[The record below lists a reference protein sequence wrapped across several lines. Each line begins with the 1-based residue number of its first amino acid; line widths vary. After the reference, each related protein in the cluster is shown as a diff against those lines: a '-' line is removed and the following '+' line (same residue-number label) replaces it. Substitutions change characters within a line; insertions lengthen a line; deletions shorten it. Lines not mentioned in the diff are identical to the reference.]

1 MAISIG
7 LDVAMRALLA
17 QQLGV
22 DTVSHNISNVN
33 TPGYSRQ
40 RVALASIPGVGSY
53 AGVPGPGGGVD
64 VEGVDRVRD
73 LFIDFQL
80 RSNSHAL
87 GRYRAQAN
95 QLVQAE
101 AVLAEPSEFG
111 MRALLTQFWN
121 AWRDLGDSPELPAAR
136 SAVVEAGN
144 IVSFA
149 MQQARASFAR
159 LRADA
164 DVRVRSLAGEVN
176 SLSSEIAGLNREILA
191 QHAGGGSAAD
201 LSDRRDLAL
210 DRLAEL
216 VDTNY
221 VGQQDGTID
230 VFLGGRGLVTGVD
243 SWAIYADPNIANNN
257 YVDLKFVADDGA
269 VLVRDGEVRA
279 LLDERD
285 VGMPGRITEFDQL
298 AGQIITDI
306 NAAHAAGFGLDGPP
320 PAGGQNFFAGTDAGT
335 IAVDAAVVAD
345 LNLIAASTNALG
357 APGDSSNAGVIS
369 DLQYAF
375 SMSGGTAT
383 YDQFYNGVVTRL
395 GSAVREA
402 ERLVESQG
410 LTIEHLE
417 LLRQSTSGVNLDEE
431 MVQLIQY
438 QRAFEAAARLISI
451 IDEMLD
457 TLINRMI

>member
-1 MAISIG
+1 MSISIG

-22 DTVSHNISNVN
+22 DTVAHNISNVN

-40 RVALASIPGVGSY
+40 RVQLASIPGVGAYS
-53 AGVPGPGGGVD
+53 GSPGPGGGVE

-73 LFIDFQL
+73 IFLDFQL
-80 RSNSHAL
+80 RSGSHAL

-101 AVLAEPSEFG
+101 AVLAEPSEYG
-111 MRALLTQFWN
+111 LRALLTQFWN
-121 AWRDLGDSPELPAAR
+121 AWRDLADSPELPAAR
-136 SAVVEAGN
+136 SAVVEAGTT
-144 IVSFA
+144 VSFA
-149 MQQARASFAR
+149 LQQARGSFAR

-164 DVRVRSLAGEVN
+164 DVRLRSLASEVN
-176 SLSSEIAGLNREILA
+176 ALSSEIAGLNREILA
-191 QHAGGGSAAD
+191 QRTGGGSAAD

-210 DRLAEL
+210 DKLAGL
-216 VDTNY
+216 AGLADTQY
-221 VGQQDGTID
+221 LEQQDGTVD
-230 VFLGGRGLVTGVD
+230 VFLGGRALVTSVY

-269 VLVRDGEVRA
+269 VLVRDGEMRA

-285 VGMPGRITEFDQL
+285 VGMPGRIADFDQL
-298 AGQIITDI
+298 ALQVITDV
-306 NAAHAAGFGLDGPP
+306 NTAHAAGFGLDGPP

-335 IAVDAAVVAD
+335 IAVEAAVVAD
-345 LNLIAASTNALG
+345 LNRIAASTNALG
-357 APGDSSNAGVIS
+357 APGDGSNAAVVS

-375 SMSGGTAT
+375 SMSGGAAT

-410 LTIEHLE
+410 LTVEHLE
-417 LLRQSTSGVNLDEE
+417 LLRQSASGVNVDEE
-431 MVQLIQY
+431 MVQLMQY
-438 QRAFEAAARLISI
+438 
-451 IDEMLD
+451 
-457 TLINRMI
+457 

>member
-1 MAISIG
+1 MSISIG
-7 LDVAMRALLA
+7 LDTAMRALLA

-40 RVALASIPGVGSY
+40 RVALASIPGIGAYS
-53 AGVPGPGGGVD
+53 ATPGPGGGVE

-73 LFIDFQL
+73 LFIDFQV

-111 MRALLTQFWN
+111 LRSLLTQFWN
-121 AWRDLGDSPELPAAR
+121 AWRDLADSPELPAAR
-136 SAVVEAGN
+136 SAVVEAAST
-144 IVSFA
+144 VSFA
-149 MQQARASFAR
+149 LQQASASFAR
-159 LRADA
+159 LRVDA
-164 DVRVRSLAGEVN
+164 DVRVRSLATEVN
-176 SLSSEIAGLNREILA
+176 ALSSEVAGLNREILA
-191 QHAGGGSAAD
+191 QRAGGGSAAD

-210 DRLAEL
+210 DRLADV
-216 VDTNY
+216 VDTHY
-221 VGQQDGTID
+221 LEQQDGTVD
-230 VFLGGRGLVTGVD
+230 VFLGGRALVTGVD
-243 SWAIYADPNIANNN
+243 AWSIYADPNIANNN
-257 YVDLKFVADDGA
+257 YADLKFVADDGA
-269 VLVRDGEVRA
+269 VVVRDGEVRA

-285 VGMPGRITEFDQL
+285 VGMPGRIAELDQL
-298 AGQIITDI
+298 AGQIITDV
-306 NAAHAAGFGLDGPP
+306 NTAHAAGFGLDGPP
-320 PAGGQNFFAGTDAGT
+320 PAGAQNFFTGTDAGT
-335 IAVDAAVVAD
+335 IAVDVAVQAD

-395 GSAVREA
+395 GSAVRES
-402 ERLVESQG
+402 ERQVESQE

-431 MVQLIQY
+431 MVQLMQY
-438 QRAFEAAARLISI
+438 QRAYEAASRLIST

-457 TLINRMI
+457 TLINRTI